1 MKKIVF
7 IKDFFRNH
15 ARDKAGVK
23 NLPPCV
29 VDTGPLV
36 YRIPCE
42 WKQYGYLDIE
52 AESLQEAVDIANHP
66 EQPLPH
72 EQNSSYVEGSFI
84 VCEEDLAYFQ
94 DFWRSK

>member
-1 MKKIVF
+1 MSKFVF

-15 ARDKAGVK
+15 ARDKAGA

-29 VDTGPLV
+29 VNRERRV

-52 AESLQEAVDIANHP
+52 AESLGEAVDIANHP
-66 EQPLPH
+66 EQPLP
-72 EQNSSYVEGSFI
+72 QDSSYVEGSFI
-84 VCEEDLAYFQ
+84 VCKEDLAYFQ